1 MKATK
6 QPRPTGIPHAI
17 IPRKPHPAPPDTPE
31 LDYETLADL
40 PSGLLAALATVPA
53 PAAPRAAAHPGR
65 LSSGVMHRAKAMP
78 RPRPL
83 S

>member
-1 MKATK
+1 M
-6 QPRPTGIPHAI
+6 PSSLENFIRRHPTL
-17 IPRKPHPAPPDTPE
+17 PE
-31 LDYETLADL
+31 LDYETLAEL

-65 LSSGVMHRAKAMP
+65 LGSGVMHRPKETP